1 MSGHFL
7 LVRERIS
14 LEVISQ
20 SHKNEVSILQ
30 DFIDLKTRKNELVD
44 LGLVWQLNN
53 IKAQA
58 LSIILFFLPQM
69 CHVMVA
75 KWQLSQCQ
83 PSYLHPTAFMTEA

>member
-30 DFIDLKTRKNELVD
+30 DFIDLKTRKTELVD

-53 IKAQA
+53 IIKAQA
-58 LSIILFFLPQM
+58 LSIILFFLLRCVMSSLQNGS
-69 CHVMVA
+69 CHSA
-75 KWQLSQCQ
+75 SHHIFTQR
-83 PSYLHPTAFMTEA
+83 PS